1 MWGRY
6 NWRTHWAAVK
16 QREAE
21 QKLFNFEEHV
31 WGANDEN
38 RDKVITYAELVG
50 AGELSSSAVDAL
62 FASIGKD
69 PTQEDLTYDELR
81 ATYMTEVDAQ
91 GRFKYQ
97 WWALS
102 RGNGGDYDETA
113 PVIIDNI
120 DITDGEVSHSLG
132 VDTQEELEALFAA
145 IDQNGDSE
153 LTELEACKYFY
164 PDSVFAC
171 QEAYHPI
178 TDPDYV

>member
-6 NWRTHWAAVK
+6 NWRTHWAAVNK
-16 QREAE
+16 RRDE
-21 QKLFNFEEHV
+21 QKLLNFEEHV

-38 RDKVITYAELVG
+38 RDKVITYAELIG
-50 AGELSSSAVDAL
+50 AGKLSSSAVDAL

-81 ATYMTEVDAQ
+81 ATYISEIEDQA
-91 GRFKYQ
+91 RFKYQ

-102 RGNGGDYDETA
+102 RGNGEDYDKDA

-120 DITDGEVSHSLG
+120 DITDDEVASSLG
-132 VDTQEELEALFAA
+132 IDTQAELEALFAA

-153 LTELEACKYFY
+153 LTQLEACKYFY
-164 PDSVFAC
+164 PDSFFAC
-171 QEAYHPI
+171 LEAYKPI